1 MLPPKVDKVMLVF
14 GQEVGVEKAGKG
26 WDCVFVYLVF
36 GQELVWRRL
45 GGNVFIWCLDRKLV
59 WRRLGVNMIMCLS
72 GVWTVGVEKVGWKYD
87 QVFFWCLDRSWF
99 GEGWVGI

>member
-45 GGNVFIWCLDRKLV
+45 GGN
-59 WRRLGVNMIMCLS
+59 MIMCLS
-72 GVWTVGVEKVGWKYD
+72 GV
-87 QVFFWCLDRSWF
+87 
-99 GEGWVGI
+99 

>member
-45 GGNVFIWCLDRKLV
+45 GGN
-59 WRRLGVNMIMCLS
+59 MIMCLS
-72 GVWTVGVEKVGWKYD
+72 GVWIGVGAEKVGWGYD
-87 QVFFWCLDRSWF
+87 YVFIWCLDRSWCE
-99 GEGWVGI
+99 EG